1 MVSFVWRTAIPSESG
16 VTVDFKMLFV
26 YSEIKMSGRFNP
38 AAKEHQMKISDQ
50 DFIDLRYA
58 KTLLETPGLAAKI
71 TDLIGAPIEKGIE
84 LLPVQWS
91 NAVNRVTRTALERAL
106 NFAVSTMDER
116 TGQASS
122 NMLHKMIVA
131 ATGGAGGAFGLAALS
146 VELPI
151 STTVMLR
158 SIADIARSEG
168 EPIKD
173 LEARLACLEVFAL
186 GSRSNRDDALET
198 AYFAVRSALSR
209 AVSEA
214 AQHIAEKGLT
224 QKGAPAIVR
233 LIGQIASRFGVTVSE
248 KLAAQALSVLGAAGR
263 ALINTLFL
271 AHFQDMARGH
281 FIVRRLERRY
291 GPEIVK
297 REYEKL

>member
-1 MVSFVWRTAIPSESG
+1 
-16 VTVDFKMLFV
+16 
-26 YSEIKMSGRFNP
+26 
-38 AAKEHQMKISDQ
+38 MKIAEQ

-71 TDLIGAPIEKGIE
+71 TGLIGAPIEKGME
-84 LLPVQWS
+84 LLPAKWS
-91 NAVNRVTRTALERAL
+91 EAVNNGTRTALEKAL
-106 NFAVSTMDER
+106 AFAVSTMDDR
-116 TGQASS
+116 TGRASS

-131 ATGGAGGAFGLAALS
+131 ATRGAGGAFGLAALS

-168 EPIKD
+168 ERIIE

-186 GSRSNRDDALET
+186 GSRSNRDDASET
-198 AYFAVRSALSR
+198 AYFAVRSALSK

-214 AQHIAEKGLT
+214 VQHIAEKGLT

-233 LIGQIASRFGVTVSE
+233 FIGQIASRFGVTVSE
-248 KLAAQALSVLGAAGR
+248 KLAVQALPVLGAAGG

-271 AHFQDMARGH
+271 SHFQDMARGH
-281 FIVRRLERRY
+281 FIVRRLERTY
-291 GPEIVK
+291 GPEIVR